1 MLPLPRHATFSAL
14 LTLLR
19 SHPRIVVEEAD
30 RPAPLRGA
38 LELRSALPASGHK
51 LACTWFRRSKPNLA
65 VPSNIA
71 TLLLAAAVPLR
82 VNVVALVMPSP
93 TVPLSGEKDVM
104 AGALGT
110 TVSTVT
116 AKAALYCRPHQCPW
130 R

>member
-1 MLPLPRHATFSAL
+1 
-14 LTLLR
+14 
-19 SHPRIVVEEAD
+19 
-30 RPAPLRGA
+30 
-38 LELRSALPASGHK
+38 
-51 LACTWFRRSKPNLA
+51 LA